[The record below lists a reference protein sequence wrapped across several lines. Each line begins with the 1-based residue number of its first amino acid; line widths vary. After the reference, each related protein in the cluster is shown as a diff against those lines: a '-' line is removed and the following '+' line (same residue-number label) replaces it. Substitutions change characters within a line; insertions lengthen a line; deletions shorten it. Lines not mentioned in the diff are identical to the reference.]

1 MNQVIRLDERWEFKQ
16 AGGTPRRVAGWRSGT
31 VPGTVH
37 TDLLAEGLIESPF
50 YRRNEPELSWIEQA
64 DWVYRRTFEIPRAW
78 LSESRAARL
87 VFEGLDTFATIRLN
101 GHEIGTADNMFHA
114 WRYEVLKRLRTGRNT
129 LEVTFRSAPRVAEQ
143 RADASKVRYRSSFF
157 EPRVFIRKAQYSGG
171 WDWGPRFMT
180 CGIWRPVRLVLIR
193 QAQINNVWM
202 RTRSLTARRAVEQV
216 DVEVEALI
224 AGAASLRV
232 AMVCPAGRVHEQVV
246 PVRLRKG
253 VQTVRATVTIPDP
266 RRWWPAGMGEQA
278 LYDVQVVLEA
288 NDEPLDVHQDRV
300 GLRTVELVRKKDRQG
315 ESFTFRINGRK
326 VFCKGANWVPP
337 DSFLP
342 RSTPELYRQRV
353 ADARQAHMNMLR
365 VWGGGVYESP
375 AFYRACDE
383 LGLMVWQDFM
393 FACAEYPEDRPLLAS
408 IRREAG
414 EAVRQ
419 LRNHPSVVL
428 WCGNNEN
435 QWGYDAW
442 WPPRP
447 KRYGEVIYDRILPQV
462 CRSLDPDRPYWPGSP
477 YGGPMAN
484 HPDFGD
490 QHEWSVWIFWGN
502 PEKYLQNK
510 ARFVSEFGFQA
521 MPTRRTVHEFT
532 APADR
537 YLFSRV
543 LDHHNRCEDGHAR
556 NLKFLA
562 HGYGVPR
569 DLDEY
574 VYLSQVSQADA
585 IKLAV
590 EHWRRRWPATA
601 GALYWQH
608 NDCWPVASWS
618 AIDSQGRP
626 KGLWYATRR
635 FFAPSL
641 VSLRPAG
648 DELYGVKDLEVW
660 VTHDGPA
667 ELRGEV
673 EIAAW
678 TVDGKLLG
686 RRVQR
691 CRVPTDGSCRI
702 ALCRASEWGMTDPD
716 RTLVHARL
724 TSGGRVLSEN
734 THYFA
739 PAKYVEWPQPQPQ
752 VGVTA
757 GDGCLE
763 LEVVGV
769 QAVRAVCLTVDRWD
783 GRFSDN
789 FFDLAPG
796 QRHRLRWRPTGKL
809 PSVDAFQRDLRV
821 QTLASATRQRITVD

>member
-1 MNQVIRLDERWEFKQ
+1 MNNVISLDGEWEFKQ
-16 AGGTPRRVAGWRSGT
+16 AGAGPRVRGWQSGV

-37 TDLLAEGLIESPF
+37 TDLLAASLIEDPF
-50 YRRNEPELSWIEQA
+50 YRCNEAELLWVEQA
-64 DWVYRRTFEIPRAW
+64 DWIYRRTFEVPRAQ
-78 LSESRAARL
+78 LEGLRAARL

-101 GHEIGTADNMFHA
+101 GHEVGRADNMFHP
-114 WRYEVLKRLRTGRNT
+114 WRYEVLKHLRAGRNT
-129 LEVTFRSAPRVAEQ
+129 IEVVFRSARQVAEE
-143 RADASKVRYRSSFF
+143 RAAVSKVQYRSSFF

-171 WDWGPRFMT
+171 WDWGPRLMT
-180 CGIWRPVRLVLIR
+180 CGVWRPVRLVLIR
-193 QAQINNVWM
+193 QAQITNVCV
-202 RTRSLTARRAVEQV
+202 RTRSLTARKAVEQV
-216 DVEVEALI
+216 DVEVESLA
-224 AGAASLRV
+224 AGLAKLRV
-232 AMVCPAGRVHEQVV
+232 AMVCPAGKVHEQLVS
-246 PVRLRKG
+246 VRLKKG
-253 VQTVRATVTIPDP
+253 LQTVQAVVTIPEP

-278 LYDVQVVLEA
+278 LYDVQVVIEA
-288 NDEPLDVHQDRV
+288 DDEPLDVYQDRV
-300 GLRTVELVRKKDRQG
+300 GLRTVELVRKKDGRG
-315 ESFTFRINGRK
+315 ESFAFRVNGRS

-342 RSTPELYRQRV
+342 RFTPELYRQRV

-365 VWGGGVYESP
+365 VWGGGIYESP

-393 FACAEYPEDRPLLAS
+393 FACAEYPEDRPLLKS
-408 IRREAG
+408 IEREAG
-414 EAVRQ
+414 EAVRR

-447 KRYGEVIYDRILPQV
+447 KRYGEVIYDRVLPNV

-484 HPDFGD
+484 SPDSGD

-521 MPTRRTVHEFT
+521 MPTRRTVSEFT

-543 LDHHNRCEDGHAR
+543 LDAHNKCEDGHAR

-590 EHWRRRWPATA
+590 EHWRRRWPATT

-618 AIDSQGRP
+618 AVDSQGRR

-641 VSLRPAG
+641 VSFRPAG
-648 DELYGVKDLEVW
+648 DNPYGLKDLDVW
-660 VTHDGPA
+660 VTHDGA
-667 ELRGEV
+667 EELRGEV
-673 EIAAW
+673 ELAAW
-678 TVDGKLLG
+678 TVEGELLG

-691 CRVPTDGSCRI
+691 CRVPADGSCKV
-702 ALCRASEWGMTDPD
+702 ALCRPAEWGISDPD
-716 RTLVHARL
+716 RVVVQARL
-724 TSGGRVLSEN
+724 SSGGRVLSTN
-734 THYFA
+734 VHSFA
-739 PAKYVEWPQPQPQ
+739 PPKYVEWPNARLQ
-752 VGVTA
+752 VAVKAQEEHLAIEVTSA
-757 GDGCLE
+757 Q
-763 LEVVGV
+763 V
-769 QAVRAVCLTVDRWD
+769 VRAVCLTVDRWD
-783 GRFSDN
+783 GHFSDN
-789 FFDLAPG
+789 FFDLTPG
-796 QRHRLRWRPTGKL
+796 QRHRVRWRSTGKM
-809 PSVDAFQRDLRV
+809 PSVAEFQRELHV
-821 QTLASATRQRITVD
+821 QTLASPTRRRVELK